1 MSNETLYN
9 NVCLAV
15 MANLQGFYR
24 EDGDIYLGKIDWKN
38 KKDRFIFIQA
48 IFCSIKN
55 AKFM

>member
-1 MSNETLYN
+1 MLDETLYN

-38 KKDRFIFIQA
+38 KKAEAGKRQFLVE
-48 IFCSIKN
+48 IK
-55 AKFM
+55 